1 MNKSELVTATMQ
13 KEEFASRA
21 AAERA
26 VQAVLDSMKEGIE
39 SGGLQLVGFG
49 TFSITQKRERQG
61 RNPQTGEVITIPAKK
76 TVKYNAAS
84 AITQAINA

>member
-76 TVKYNAAS
+76 AVKYNAAS

>member
-13 KEEFASRA
+13 KEEFDSRA

-39 SGGLQLVGFG
+39 AGGLQLVGFG
-49 TFSITQKRERQG
+49 NFTIIQKKERQG
-61 RNPQTGEVITIPAKK
+61 RNPQTGEAITISAKK
-76 TVKYNAAS
+76 AVKYHAAS